1 MQSISKVICIKLHP
15 HVYVYTNVHAFRCI
29 IHEDTLHTD
38 RQHRQKTCKCIE
50 KRRHV
55 YQCSSLGYAVWTLTP
70 EVRRFV
76 HHRTA
81 LVLTQQC

>member
-15 HVYVYTNVHAFRCI
+15 HVYVYTNVTHLDALYMKTHYI
-29 IHEDTLHTD
+29 QKDSTD
-38 RQHRQKTCKCIE
+38 KKRKCIE